1 MLPEEGHLLP
11 TFKLARSLKSRG
23 HRVRYLVT
31 QGDVE
36 YVSAQGVECIPIAAS
51 FWRTT
56 SLETATELRGTGL
69 EGIGLANKI
78 IFRRRDE
85 MVRLLKN
92 LYSDLLVVDSYLPAV
107 AQFAFENG
115 IPIILM
121 NPSYDI
127 GIADI
132 LLDSLLREG
141 DESDPPVFLQRVPEL
156 ILCPREFEFSNPI
169 ASGRPLY
176 YSEALVDLER
186 AERPFSW
193 EGIDQEKPLIY
204 CSLGS
209 QAHTFAESKQFFQTI
224 IDAMRSKTEWQM
236 IIAVGKYLSTDF
248 ENVPA
253 NVRVVNWA
261 PQLEVLKRA
270 TVMITHGGM
279 GTIKECLFMGVPMI
293 VFPMMRNQPMS
304 GARVVYH
311 GLGLRGDIHHVT
323 VAQVQS
329 LIEKIVQDDTYRQRV
344 ERMAQKLRALEES
357 GKGVRIIEKMLEVL
371 QKKRSACGAV
381 AQ

>member
-11 TFKLARSLKSRG
+11 TFKLARSLKSHG

-56 SLETATELRGTGL
+56 GVERVTGLQGTGL
-69 EGIGLANKI
+69 EAIGVANKI

-92 LYSDLLVVDSYLPAV
+92 LQSDLLVVDSFAPAA
-107 AQFAFENG
+107 AQLAFESG

-127 GIADI
+127 GIADM
-132 LLDSLLREG
+132 LLDSLLRVG
-141 DESDPPVFLQRVPEL
+141 DESDQPLFLQRVPEL
-156 ILCPREFEFSNPI
+156 VLCPRELEFSNSI
-169 ASGRPLY
+169 ASGRPVY

-186 AERPFSW
+186 TERPFSC

-209 QAHTFAESKQFFQTI
+209 QAHTFAESKQFFQTMI
-224 IDAMRSKTEWQM
+224 NAMRSKTEWQM
-236 IIAVGKYLSTDF
+236 ILGVGKYLSTDF

-253 NVRVVNWA
+253 NVLVANWV
-261 PQLEVLKRA
+261 PQLEVLKLA
-270 TVMITHGGM
+270 TLMITHGGM
-279 GTIKECLFMGVPMI
+279 GSVKECLFMGVPMI

-311 GLGLRGDIHHVT
+311 GLGLRGDIHRVT

-329 LIEKIVQDDTYRQRV
+329 LIEKIVQDNAYRERV
-344 ERMAQKLRALEES
+344 ERMARKLRALEQS